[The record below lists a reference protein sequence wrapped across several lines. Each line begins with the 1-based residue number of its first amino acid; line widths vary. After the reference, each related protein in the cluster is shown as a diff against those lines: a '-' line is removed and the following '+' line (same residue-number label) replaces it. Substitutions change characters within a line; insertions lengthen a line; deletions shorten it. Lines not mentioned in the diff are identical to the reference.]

1 MSNLYDIGKA
11 GLQSYRQSLAITG
24 QNIANINT
32 DGYKRRGAEL
42 EEMSATKASALEIS
56 QGKGMGVR
64 VGAIRRAFDEFL
76 LNKARSATSYA
87 ESTAAFVNAASEI
100 ENILLPGDANL
111 GNAIG
116 RFFEGL
122 QEVSSDPADLT
133 GRTVA
138 IEQAKQVADSFVQ
151 LSGLMEE
158 MKGGLNVQ
166 AGHLVDEVNL
176 LTAEIKRINQQLS
189 GGSQSKPNNSLLDS
203 RDNLID
209 KLNEYIQEECRKR
222 KHSHSRSVWQN

>member
-1 MSNLYDIGKA
+1 MSNLYDIGKV

-76 LNKARSATSYA
+76 LNKARATSYA

-100 ENILLPGDANL
+100 ENILLPEMQILEMLLA
-111 GNAIG
+111 
-116 RFFEGL
+116 
-122 QEVSSDPADLT
+122 VSLKACRKCLVILPIPT

-189 GGSQSKPNNSLLDS
+189 GGSQSKPNNSLLD
-203 RDNLID
+203 
-209 KLNEYIQEECRKR
+209 
-222 KHSHSRSVWQN
+222 HVTT

>member
-64 VGAIRRAFDEFL
+64 VAVIRRAFDEFL

-87 ESTAAFVNAASEI
+87 ESTAAFVNAASQI

-111 GNAIG
+111 GNAIAAAVQ
-116 RFFEGL
+116 REL
-122 QEVSSDPADLT
+122 QN
-133 GRTVA
+133 
-138 IEQAKQVADSFVQ
+138 Q
-151 LSGLMEE
+151 
-158 MKGGLNVQ
+158 
-166 AGHLVDEVNL
+166 
-176 LTAEIKRINQQLS
+176 KRS
-189 GGSQSKPNNSLLDS
+189 GG
-203 RDNLID
+203 I
-209 KLNEYIQEECRKR
+209 LNPYGAA
-222 KHSHSRSVWQN
+222 